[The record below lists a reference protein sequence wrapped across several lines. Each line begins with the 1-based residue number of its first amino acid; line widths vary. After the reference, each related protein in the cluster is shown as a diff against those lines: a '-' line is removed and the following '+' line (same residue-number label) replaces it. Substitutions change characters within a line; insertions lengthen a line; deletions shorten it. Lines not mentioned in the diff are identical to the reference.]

1 MMAYSKLKHNT
12 KLPESYHQAFLNE
25 ICVSMSHTKKD
36 VLKRHYKKLILL
48 KRKNYLNER
57 FNFSKESILV
67 FETLSNKLT
76 AMQADIIAKY
86 NDLTEK
92 LETELISNGGQFT
105 DYNIKLNIQ
114 FLCNTID
121 DDIDVLFSSE
131 HILWGNFK
139 DEHTLELVNKNY
151 ADYECLN
158 EYKIQFAHFNQSRL
172 FHHLIMESP
181 LALQDILLLDE
192 IWFDIKVDYQM
203 IHSLK

>member
-1 MMAYSKLKHNT
+1 MDYSKLKHNT
-12 KLPESYHQAFLNE
+12 KLPKSYHQAFLNE

-36 VLKRHYKKLILL
+36 VLKRHYKKLTLL

-57 FNFSKESILV
+57 FNFSKESILE
-67 FETLSNKLT
+67 FETLSNKLK

-92 LETELISNGGQFT
+92 LETELISNSGQFT

-114 FLCNTID
+114 FFCNFIS
-121 DDIDVLFSSE
+121 DDIEVLFESE
-131 HILWGNFK
+131 QILAGDFK
-139 DEHTLELVNKNY
+139 DADTLELVNKNY

-158 EYKIQFAHFNQSRL
+158 EYKIKFAHFHQSRL

-181 LALQDILLLDE
+181 LALQDILLLDT
-192 IWFDIKVDYQM
+192 IWLDIKVDYQM